1 MDCLKG
7 GFMTSKKEVLK
18 QLKEAQKKFIEDQ
31 EATRPDNP
39 HHKKGRRSFFEMY
52 HGITRHNKKSLADY

>member
-1 MDCLKG
+1 
-7 GFMTSKKEVLK
+7 MTSKKEVLK